1 MSGNEMKTP
10 LYKAMKYGLLNGG
23 KRIRPYIVCEF
34 SKMLKIPKKSYQRL
48 ALAVEL
54 VHSYS
59 LIHDDL
65 PAMDDDDYRRGK
77 LTTHKKFDEGTA
89 ILAGNSLLVLAFKIL
104 SDSKTHKNSKA
115 VSYTHLRAH
124 ETS

>member
-104 SDSKTHKNSKA
+104 SDSKTHKNSK
-115 VSYTHLRAH
+115 VRNNLV
-124 ETS
+124 E

>member
-1 MSGNEMKTP
+1 
-10 LYKAMKYGLLNGG
+10 
-23 KRIRPYIVCEF
+23 
-34 SKMLKIPKKSYQRL
+34 MLKISTKSYQRL

-89 ILAGNSLLVLAFKIL
+89 ILAGNSSL
-104 SDSKTHKNSKA
+104 S
-115 VSYTHLRAH
+115 
-124 ETS
+124 